1 MTKLL
6 KVWMAGSAA
15 LLLCGPVMSQ
25 VTSVAGIEGPIESIK
40 GNPDGSVTMQVMRMT
55 VMIPA
60 AVIQAGGVSS
70 PSKPLTFEEIVDPA
84 PLPGRGHDDWVGDK
98 ANVRFLSRRA
108 EGPGQ
113 PGFVGGTAKGTGQV
127 SANGVVMI
135 EQVIFEPAENVVI
148 GVITG
153 TQPLTVN
160 NMPVELL
167 TDSRIP
173 VATLNDHGFEID
185 LAQATV
191 GQGVAVEGYF
201 AGGVMKAFQVSVT
214 GAPAKDP
221 GLQVAASRAQGRP
234 DKGELQVNGAVSGVA
249 PGAPA
254 PAIRLEVDG
263 SGLFIANVPTVL
275 DPLAPGTAT
284 FLYRGSGLRPEQVP
298 AVVRMT
304 VLGSGGQPTA
314 ATATAEVSLR

>member
-1 MTKLL
+1 
-6 KVWMAGSAA
+6 
-15 LLLCGPVMSQ
+15 
-25 VTSVAGIEGPIESIK
+25 
-40 GNPDGSVTMQVMRMT
+40 MQVMRMT

-84 PLPGRGHDDWVGDK
+84 PLPGRSDDEWAGDK
-98 ANVRFLSRRA
+98 ANVRFLSRRPEPRGLA
-108 EGPGQ
+108 
-113 PGFVGGTAKGTGQV
+113 GFVGGTAKGTGQV
-127 SANGVVMI
+127 GPDGIVMI
-135 EQVIFEPAENVVI
+135 NQVIFEPAENVVI

-160 NMPVELL
+160 NMPEVLL
-167 TDSRIP
+167 TDPRIQ
-173 VATLNDHGFEID
+173 VATVNDHGFEID

-201 AGGVMKAFQVSVT
+201 AAGVFKAFLVSVT

-221 GLQVAASRAQGRP
+221 ALQVAASRAQGRP

-254 PAIRLEVDG
+254 PTVRLEVDG
-263 SGLFIANVPTVL
+263 SGLFIANVATVL

-284 FLYRGSGLRPEQVP
+284 FLYRGSGLDAEQVP

-314 ATATAEVSLR
+314 ATATVEVSLR